1 MTRQPL
7 KVAAVLLLLSFAVLL
22 YADLKSIHQIY
33 RVTDAII
40 SGAPD
45 EQTRKALIVS
55 RDERDRSELTHK
67 LLVTTALA
75 IDVALLLFVASSLFR
90 RRSAGGHSIGAG

>member
-1 MTRQPL
+1 MKRQLL

-22 YADLKSIHQIY
+22 YADLQSIHQIY
-33 RVTDAII
+33 RITDATI
-40 SGAPD
+40 SRAPD

-55 RDERDRSELTHK
+55 RDERDRGERTHK
-67 LLVTTALA
+67 LQVIAALA

-90 RRSAGGHSIGAG
+90 RRSAGGQSIGAG